1 MCPRASISNYKNK
14 SNRAASNLTGG
25 FSMKSNV
32 VSTCAHYLQCV
43 PFKLWEPNQHT
54 SNFSNSKPSKNK
66 Q

>member
-1 MCPRASISNYKNK
+1 MCPIASIINYKNK
-14 SNRAASNLTGG
+14 SNCAASNLTGG

-32 VSTCAHYLQCV
+32 FSICAHYLQCV
-43 PFKLWEPNQHT
+43 PSKMWELNQHT